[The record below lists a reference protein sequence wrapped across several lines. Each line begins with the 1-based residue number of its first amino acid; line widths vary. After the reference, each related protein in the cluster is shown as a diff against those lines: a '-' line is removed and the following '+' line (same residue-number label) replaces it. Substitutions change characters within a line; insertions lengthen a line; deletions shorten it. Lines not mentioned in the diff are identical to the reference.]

1 MKIENLFNKTIT
13 SASLDDLAAQAE
25 SHDYIAAWRKDKD
38 RFVPAVDFSKVENF
52 ARFGSAEQYYDDA
65 IKRIYATYPYDG
77 SLFERQRWHLSS
89 SYFDNY
95 IFENEWQ
102 SFRSTKNDKLEF
114 QTPPRPLVNG
124 KIIGVKVID
133 IFGNDTMKIFKI

>member
-95 IFENEWQ
+95 IFI
-102 SFRSTKNDKLEF
+102 RY
-114 QTPPRPLVNG
+114 
-124 KIIGVKVID
+124 
-133 IFGNDTMKIFKI
+133 